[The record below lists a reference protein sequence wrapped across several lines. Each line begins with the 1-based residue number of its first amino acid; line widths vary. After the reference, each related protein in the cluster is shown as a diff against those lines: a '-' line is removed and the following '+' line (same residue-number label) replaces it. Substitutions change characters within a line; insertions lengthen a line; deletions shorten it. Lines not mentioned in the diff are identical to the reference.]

1 MKSFCIRILNLAVIA
16 AVLLG
21 YNTTLEKR
29 EKEDEIARLHAELA
43 SARLAKGNEQS
54 GDEENS
60 QSYQDGV
67 YAGEAEGF
75 GGPISLEVTVE
86 EGKITAI
93 EILSAE
99 KEDGAYFAMAQDVIP
114 DIIEKQSADVDTIS
128 GATFSSTG
136 IRDAARQ
143 VSRAI
148 PMW

>member
-99 KEDGAYFAMAQDVIP
+99 KEYGAYFAMAQDVIP

-143 VSRAI
+143 ALEKAE
-148 PMW
+148 

>member
-75 GGPISLEVTVE
+75 GGPISLEVTGE
-86 EGKITAI
+86 EGKNTAI

-143 VSRAI
+143 ALEKAE
-148 PMW
+148 

>member
-99 KEDGAYFAMAQDVIP
+99 KEDGAYFAMAQDIIP

-143 VSRAI
+143 ALEKAE
-148 PMW
+148 

>member
-1 MKSFCIRILNLAVIA
+1 MYEYFLCPFLKDYVYPFSSSD
-16 AVLLG
+16 
-21 YNTTLEKR
+21 Y
-29 EKEDEIARLHAELA
+29 
-43 SARLAKGNEQS
+43 SAFSKACRAAKGNEQS

-143 VSRAI
+143 ALEKAE
-148 PMW
+148 

>member
-67 YAGEAEGF
+67 YADEAEGF

-143 VSRAI
+143 ALEKAE
-148 PMW
+148 

>member
-99 KEDGAYFAMAQDVIP
+99 KEDGAYFAMAQDIIP

-136 IRDAARQ
+136 IRDAVRQ
-143 VSRAI
+143 ALEKAE
-148 PMW
+148 

>member
-136 IRDAARQ
+136 IRDAAWQ
-143 VSRAI
+143 ALEKAE
-148 PMW
+148 

>member
-99 KEDGAYFAMAQDVIP
+99 KEDGAYFAMVQDVIP

-136 IRDAARQ
+136 IRDAVRQ
-143 VSRAI
+143 ALEKAE
-148 PMW
+148 

>member
-1 MKSFCIRILNLAVIA
+1 MRQFCWDIIRLWKN
-16 AVLLG
+16 G
-21 YNTTLEKR
+21 K
-29 EKEDEIARLHAELA
+29 KIARLHAELA

-114 DIIEKQSADVDTIS
+114 DIIEKKSADVDTIS

-143 VSRAI
+143 ALEKAE
-148 PMW
+148 

>member
-1 MKSFCIRILNLAVIA
+1 
-16 AVLLG
+16 
-21 YNTTLEKR
+21 
-29 EKEDEIARLHAELA
+29 
-43 SARLAKGNEQS
+43 
-54 GDEENS
+54 
-60 QSYQDGV
+60 
-67 YAGEAEGF
+67 
-75 GGPISLEVTVE
+75 VE

-143 VSRAI
+143 ALEKAE
-148 PMW
+148 

>member
-114 DIIEKQSADVDTIS
+114 DIFEKQSADVDTIS

-143 VSRAI
+143 ALEKAE
-148 PMW
+148 

>member
-16 AVLLG
+16 AGLLG

-143 VSRAI
+143 ALEKAE
-148 PMW
+148 

>member
-29 EKEDEIARLHAELA
+29 EKEDEIARLNAELA

-75 GGPISLEVTVE
+75 GGPISL
-86 EGKITAI
+86 
-93 EILSAE
+93 
-99 KEDGAYFAMAQDVIP
+99 Q
-114 DIIEKQSADVDTIS
+114 
-128 GATFSSTG
+128 
-136 IRDAARQ
+136 
-143 VSRAI
+143 
-148 PMW
+148 

>member
-29 EKEDEIARLHAELA
+29 EKEDEIARLNAELA

-54 GDEENS
+54 GDGENS

-67 YAGEAEGF
+67 YAGEAGGF
-75 GGPISLEVTVE
+75 GGSISLEVTVE

-99 KEDGAYFAMAQDVIP
+99 KEDGAYFAMAQDIIP

-143 VSRAI
+143 ALEKAE
-148 PMW
+148 

>member
-43 SARLAKGNEQS
+43 GARLAKGNEQS
-54 GDEENS
+54 GDEEDS

-67 YAGEAEGF
+67 YVGEAEGF
-75 GGPISLEVTVE
+75 GGPISLEVAVE

-99 KEDGAYFAMAQDVIP
+99 KEDGAYFAMAQDIIP

-136 IRDAARQ
+136 IRNAVRQ
-143 VSRAI
+143 ALEKAE
-148 PMW
+148 

>member
-143 VSRAI
+143 ALEKAE
-148 PMW
+148 

>member
-99 KEDGAYFAMAQDVIP
+99 KKTAL
-114 DIIEKQSADVDTIS
+114 TLRWHRIS
-128 GATFSSTG
+128 YRILLKNSL
-136 IRDAARQ
+136 Q
-143 VSRAI
+143 
-148 PMW
+148 M

>member
-99 KEDGAYFAMAQDVIP
+99 KEDGAYFAMAQDIIP
-114 DIIEKQSADVDTIS
+114 DIIEKQSADVDTIR

-143 VSRAI
+143 ALEKAE
-148 PMW
+148 

>member
-1 MKSFCIRILNLAVIA
+1 MKSFCNRILNLAVIA

-143 VSRAI
+143 ALEKAE
-148 PMW
+148 